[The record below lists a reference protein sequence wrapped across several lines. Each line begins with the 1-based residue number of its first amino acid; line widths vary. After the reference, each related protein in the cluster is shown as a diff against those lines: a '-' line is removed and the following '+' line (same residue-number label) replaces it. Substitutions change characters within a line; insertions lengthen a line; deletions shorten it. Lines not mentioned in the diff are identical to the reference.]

1 MPHHAQDNLSAMQ
14 AKELAQYLAFAPIA
28 FKAARSLWRLGILA
42 ALDEARPQGSTVAQ
56 LAQQTGVSEYGV
68 QVLLDMGMSSRLV
81 TFDGEQ
87 YRLAKTGYFL
97 LHDDMSRVNMAF
109 TDDVCYRAMEHLEE
123 AILAGKP
130 AGLRELGGDWPTI
143 YPALSCLPEPARTS
157 WFEFDHFYS
166 DRAFPELLKQI
177 FDKNPP
183 QHIVDVGANT
193 GRWASQ
199 CLRYNPHIHM
209 TLVDLPQQLELAT
222 ANLQEQGLAER
233 VTLHPA
239 NMLEPDLK
247 LPQVGD
253 LWWMSQF
260 LDCFS
265 AVEILHI
272 LRAAHAA
279 MPEHAQLYILELFWD
294 RQQHAAAS
302 YSLNATS
309 LYFTCLANG
318 NSRFYYS
325 EQLLQLV
332 RQAGFTVLETQD
344 NIGLGHT
351 LIRLAKT
358 PHNNA

>member
-1 MPHHAQDNLSAMQ
+1 MPHHAQDNLTAMQ

-28 FKAARSLWRLGILA
+28 FKAARSLLRLGILA
-42 ALDEARPQGSTVAQ
+42 ALDEVRKQGSTVAQ

-68 QVLLDMGMSSRLV
+68 QVLLDMGMSSHLV
-81 TFDGEQ
+81 TFDGEH

-123 AILAGKP
+123 AILEGKP
-130 AGLRELGGDWPTI
+130 AGLRELGDWPTI
-143 YPALSCLPEPARTS
+143 YPALSSLPEPARTS

-166 DRAFPELLKQI
+166 DRAFPELLKQV
-177 FDKNPP
+177 FGEHAP

-193 GRWASQ
+193 GRWTSQ
-199 CLRYNPHIHM
+199 CLRHDPQVQM
-209 TLVDLPQQLELAT
+209 TLVDLPQQLELAV

-233 VTLHPA
+233 VSLHPA
-239 NMLEPDLK
+239 NMLEPDVQ

-279 MPEHAQLYILELFWD
+279 MPGHAQLYILKLFWD

-325 EQLLQLV
+325 EQLLQLAQ
-332 RQAGFTVLETQD
+332 QAGFTILDTQD
-344 NIGLGHT
+344 DIGLGHT

-358 PHNNA
+358 PSSNA